1 MKYNRTEL
9 GNGIGFSE
17 IIDEKFKT
25 SSLTIRFIT
34 PLDRSSAS
42 DNDFAVGLI
51 AMTNKKYKTLA
62 ELSRKRYSLYGA
74 GLSGNAG
81 KRGDLQILNFQSTW
95 LNNRYAID
103 GEDIRSEMLDIV
115 RCCLFEPNVENGA
128 FDAESFNIARKE
140 QLDSID
146 AEINNKRGYAIQRAT
161 ELAFENEPAALN
173 SYGTKETAEAV
184 TSESAYKAY
193 LELLRTARVEIY
205 YVSAEADPY
214 VSNMLSENFAKI
226 DREPV
231 EIVYNSKSPIRSA
244 PKDMTETFD
253 VRQCKM
259 VMNFKTDS
267 DDFEALKM
275 INLIFGATPVS
286 KLFANVREKM
296 SLCYYCAS
304 RFNSPKNAIMVDCGI
319 ERANIEKTKNAI
331 IAQLDEIRNGNIS
344 DDELQSA
351 LLTFDSVLTQVG
363 DTPSSYKDWFFER
376 GCDGKI
382 VSPEEYLMAFK
393 NVTKDRM
400 INAAKSIVLDSV
412 YVMLDKEEK

>member
-42 DNDFAVGLI
+42 GNDFAVGLI

-184 TSESAYKAY
+184 TPESAYKAY